1 MHGTGHLHNANILY
15 FRTILP
21 AFPFPLLA
29 TTPISPLPFSLPSFP
44 FILPLPFH
52 KEVSKKLSY
61 RRQNALSVIKTH
73 EP

>member
-1 MHGTGHLHNANILY
+1 MARGISIMPIYCIFGLFFLHS
-15 FRTILP
+15 
-21 AFPFPLLA
+21 PFPLLA